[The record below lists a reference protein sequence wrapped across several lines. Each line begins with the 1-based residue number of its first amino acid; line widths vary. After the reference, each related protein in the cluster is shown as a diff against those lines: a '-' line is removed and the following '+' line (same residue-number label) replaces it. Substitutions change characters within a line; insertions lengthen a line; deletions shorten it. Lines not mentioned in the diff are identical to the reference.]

1 MSPRAPLALLAFA
14 LAALPAAAAPK
25 AAPAPP
31 APPHFAE
38 LVRCGEAP
46 GGWCVDPPAPPE
58 KAVLVLSRPCRGV
71 TLPQGRVKW
80 TDCPRPEV
88 GDLAVVGAR
97 VEGLRPLRLQRV
109 SDPPTLARLEALMRR
124 EKRVER
130 RLGAVESRLRKAM
143 AAAGRPYEG
152 LELSAWSVGGRGHLA
167 VFDVEAEGEALP
179 ALIVKQKVTPLTPGP
194 ERCARA
200 KDAFLAAGR
209 AWLRLEDCPCG
220 GEPCRAA
227 FVPVD

>member
-1 MSPRAPLALLAFA
+1 M
-14 LAALPAAAAPK
+14 AAAAPL
-25 AAPAPP
+25 
-31 APPHFAE
+31 PHLAE
-38 LVRCGEAP
+38 LIRCGEAP

-58 KAVLVLSRPCRGV
+58 KAVLLVGRPCRGV
-71 TLPQGRVKW
+71 TLPAGRVKW

-97 VEGLRPLRLQRV
+97 LEGYRPLRLEPVR
-109 SDPPTLARLEALMRR
+109 DPAELGRLERLMRR
-124 EKRVER
+124 EKAVAA
-130 RLGAVESRLRKAM
+130 RLGPVEARLRRAS

-179 ALIVKQKVTPLTPGP
+179 ALIVKQKVLPLTSGPG
-194 ERCARA
+194 RCARA

-209 AWLRLEDCPCG
+209 AWLRLQDCACG
-220 GEPCRAA
+220 ETACKAA
-227 FVPVD
+227 FFPVE